1 MAEKRYHPLVE
12 FSRIEDAF
20 DRYVDR
26 FFSGLFP
33 SRWRREWPLEV
44 EWSPVVDLIDK
55 KNHFLLRA
63 DLPGLKKEDVKI
75 SISEDNV
82 MTISGETK
90 RSEEESKEDY
100 YRRERVYGAFSR
112 SLQLPSNVITEKVEA
127 TLNDGILE
135 VKLPRKEER
144 KVTER
149 RIEVK

>member
-1 MAEKRYHPLVE
+1 
-12 FSRIEDAF
+12 
-20 DRYVDR
+20 
-26 FFSGLFP
+26 
-33 SRWRREWPLEV
+33 V